1 MDDVIEEIVN
11 GINDLQ
17 IDCPDCEYMSDDEQ
31 YTCTTCWCEGGNG
44 RINVVQWIKE
54 NPKHFNL

>member
-1 MDDVIEEIVN
+1 MNDIIEEIVN

>member
-1 MDDVIEEIVN
+1 MNDIIDEIVN

>member
-1 MDDVIEEIVN
+1 MGEIIEEIT
-11 GINDLQ
+11 NDIKYLY
-17 IDCPDCEYMSDDEQ
+17 IDCPACKWMTADEQ

-54 NPKHFNL
+54 NPNDFNI

>member
-1 MDDVIEEIVN
+1 MVDVIEEIVN
-11 GINDLQ
+11 GINYLQ
-17 IDCPDCEYMSDDEQ
+17 IDCPDCKYMSDDEQ